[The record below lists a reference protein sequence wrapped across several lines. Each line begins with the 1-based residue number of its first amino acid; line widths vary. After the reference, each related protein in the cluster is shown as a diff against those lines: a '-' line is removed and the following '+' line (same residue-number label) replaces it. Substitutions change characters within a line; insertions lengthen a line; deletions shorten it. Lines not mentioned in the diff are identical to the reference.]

1 MQKLAMYR
9 LIADEG
15 KLVTNGE
22 LTGCVIDVA
31 PNVDPNTFYEID
43 APIEEMEE
51 MEVVE
56 NVEE

>member
-1 MQKLAMYR
+1 MEKLIMYR

-51 MEVVE
+51 MEE
-56 NVEE
+56 

>member
-1 MQKLAMYR
+1 MQKLIMYR

-31 PNVDPNTFYEID
+31 PNVDVNSFYEID
-43 APIEEMEE
+43 DPNYEEMEE
-51 MEVVE
+51 IE

>member
-1 MQKLAMYR
+1 MQKLIMYR

-22 LTGCVIDVA
+22 LAGSVIDVA
-31 PNVDPNTFYEID
+31 PNVDVNSFYEID
-43 APIEEMEE
+43 DPNYEKMEE
-51 MEVVE
+51 IE